1 MSIITDYLADI
12 ILAIGLAAFL
22 VSVMT
27 QVTKRLAFMNK
38 VPTDLQIV
46 ILSLV
51 ISFVG
56 FLAYASYS
64 NMVITWYYIAGVF
77 FGAFIVAFV
86 SMYGWSKLKSIYGRL
101 VTNSTGTETGTT
113 AADTAAGTGITTATN
128 TAAGTGTATAT
139 NTAAVT
145 GTTTATNT
153 AAGTGITTT
162 TDTAAGTGTATAAD
176 TTTAIGTAAETD
188 TTTATDTAAE
198 TNTST
203 EAASSDSGGDTQ
215 AK

>member
-64 NMVITWYYIAGVF
+64 NIVITWYYIAGVF

-128 TAAGTGTATAT
+128 TAAGTG
-139 NTAAVT
+139 
-145 GTTTATNT
+145 
-153 AAGTGITTT
+153 ITTT

-176 TTTAIGTAAETD
+176 TTTTTGTAGETD

>member
-139 NTAAVT
+139 NTAAD
-145 GTTTATNT
+145 TTTATD
-153 AAGTGITTT
+153 TTT
-162 TDTAAGTGTATAAD
+162 TTGTA
-176 TTTAIGTAAETD
+176 GETD

-198 TNTST
+198 TNTGT
-203 EAASSDSGGDTQ
+203 EAASSDSSGDTQ

>member
-128 TAAGTGTATAT
+128 TAAGTGI
-139 NTAAVT
+139 
-145 GTTTATNT
+145 TTA
-153 AAGTGITTT
+153 

-176 TTTAIGTAAETD
+176 TTTTTGTAGETD

-198 TNTST
+198 TNTGT